1 MATVVLIHRN
11 VSHLKKDKGP
21 TVKISLID
29 MRIDESKA
37 KRVTI
42 DLDAVITRSD
52 GTKATMRE
60 FVKEML
66 HYNPSFE
73 ITTSPKGETWYLK
86 KKKR

>member
-1 MATVVLIHRN
+1 LIRLD
-11 VSHLKKDKGP
+11 V
-21 TVKISLID
+21 
-29 MRIDESKA
+29 DESKG

-42 DLDAVITRSD
+42 SLDEVITRSD

-66 HYNPSFE
+66 HYNPDFE

-86 KKKR
+86 KKE

>member
-1 MATVVLIHRN
+1 LIELD
-11 VSHLKKDKGP
+11 V
-21 TVKISLID
+21 
-29 MRIDESKA
+29 DESKG

-42 DLDAVITRSD
+42 SLDEVIIRSD

-66 HYNPSFE
+66 HYNPEYE

-86 KKKR
+86 KK

>member
-1 MATVVLIHRN
+1 MEV
-11 VSHLKKDKGP
+11 
-21 TVKISLID
+21 
-29 MRIDESKA
+29 DESKA

>member
-1 MATVVLIHRN
+1 M
-11 VSHLKKDKGP
+11 DKG
-21 TVKISLID
+21 
-29 MRIDESKA
+29 

-42 DLDAVITRSD
+42 DLDEQITRSD

-86 KKKR
+86 KKD

>member
-1 MATVVLIHRN
+1 MDVEL
-11 VSHLKKDKGP
+11 DKG
-21 TVKISLID
+21 
-29 MRIDESKA
+29 

-42 DLDAVITRSD
+42 DLDEQITRSD

-66 HYNPSFE
+66 HYNPKFE

-86 KKKR
+86 KRE

>member
-1 MATVVLIHRN
+1 MDVEL
-11 VSHLKKDKGP
+11 DKG
-21 TVKISLID
+21 
-29 MRIDESKA
+29 

-42 DLDAVITRSD
+42 DLDEQIIRSD

-66 HYNPSFE
+66 HYNPKFE

-86 KKKR
+86 KRE